1 MAKSTLE
8 RYYISETVPDENGK
22 VSFNFKKAN
31 EKISGSFSDFN
42 EALLEYIRIGEASE
56 NPTRVWFHQDGAYRG
71 SVNVEKAYVIVDRI
85 KGQSVAN
92 EEAIKYIEKE
102 NLVDKPAPKASKKK
116 VVEEQIIIEEEKTCP
131 LEEECKEECSEC
143 KMEGDD
149 KCSCCKECKCCN
161 GEENKEVVEVPAKP
175 SKRESRVFWVFFTL
189 LLLLTITNIV
199 LIVLRITN
207 KI

>member
-31 EKISGSFSDFN
+31 EKISGTFSDFN

-85 KGQSVAN
+85 KVQSVKN

-102 NLVDKPAPKASKKK
+102 NLVDKPAPKASKKAAM
-116 VVEEQIIIEEEKTCP
+116 EEVKMEETCSM
-131 LEEECKEECSEC
+131 EECNEEC
-143 KMEGDD
+143 KMECED
-149 KCSCCKECKCCN
+149 KCSCCKNCKCCN
-161 GEENKEVVEVPAKP
+161 GEEKKEVEVVMTPTNTP
-175 SKRESRVFWVFFTL
+175 TKRENRVFWVFFTL